1 MVNDKTIQEIES
13 TLNILLCKMTEREYI
28 DFIKNN
34 VKVSEYDSIMKNYDE
49 NSISED
55 LLNEVKKI
63 TKNKLKEII

>member
-34 VKVSEYDSIMKNYDE
+34 VKVSEYDFIMKNYDE

-63 TKNKLKEII
+63 TENKLKEFI

>member
-1 MVNDKTIQEIES
+1 
-13 TLNILLCKMTEREYI
+13 MTEKEYI